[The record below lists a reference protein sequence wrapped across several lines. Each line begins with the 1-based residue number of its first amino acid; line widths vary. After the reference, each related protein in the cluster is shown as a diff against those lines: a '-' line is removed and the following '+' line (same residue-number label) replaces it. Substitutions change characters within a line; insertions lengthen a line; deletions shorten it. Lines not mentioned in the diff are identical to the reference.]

1 MSAIYPAGVTSI
13 YGETLTLSA
22 TLASLGMPGIETK
35 QAIIYNPG
43 SDFRLHVNPALM
55 AAYVYDDSAT
65 GTSKWINKSVILQ
78 DSESV
83 GTGTSLDSLPTK
95 DRVFL
100 CFSEVTGGI
109 YAEVTS
115 ANAGGA
121 QTITASYWNGSAWSS
136 LSATDGTYDSTQSL
150 ANSGSIT
157 WTAPTDAVF
166 FTLGGPQNVY
176 GRPYAKIDSGIN
188 TNEALDA
195 IDSNFIQEIAITMD
209 ADPSTAIVAGDYII
223 VESEVMYV
231 VSSSA
236 TGNLVTV
243 NRGALGSTVVSHTS
257 GQDAY
262 IYNIGGPS
270 VSGFWVELKWSAAM
284 DSDTEIGNI
293 WALNKNTNRGYFH
306 AGVEYPFSFDRRNVG
321 SIEAILVSGN
331 TVMEVNWI
339 RTII

>member
-1 MSAIYPAGVTSI
+1 
-13 YGETLTLSA
+13 
-22 TLASLGMPGIETK
+22 MPGIETK

-43 SDFRLHVNPALM
+43 SDYRLHINAALK
-55 AAYVYDDSAT
+55 AAYVYIDGNS
-65 GTSKWINKSVILQ
+65 GTAKWVDKTVILQ
-78 DSESV
+78 DRASV
-83 GTGTSLDSLPTK
+83 GTGTSLDSLTTK

-100 CFSEVTGGI
+100 CFSEVTGGFHVD
-109 YAEVTS
+109 VTS

-136 LSATDGTYDSTQSL
+136 LSASDGTYDSTQSL
-150 ANSGSIT
+150 ANSGAVT
-157 WTAPTDAVF
+157 WTAPTDSVF

-176 GRPYAKIDSGIN
+176 GKPYAKIDSAIN

-223 VESEVMYV
+223 VENEAMRVNI
-231 VSSSA
+231 SSA

-257 GQDAY
+257 GQDVY
-262 IYNIGGPS
+262 IYNIDGPA

-284 DSDTEIGNI
+284 DSDTKIGNI
-293 WALNKNTNRGYFH
+293 WALNKNTNRGYFRL
-306 AGVEYPFSFDRRNVG
+306 GQEYFLSFDRRNVG
-321 SIEAILVSGN
+321 SIEAVLSSG
-331 TVMEVNWI
+331 TDTLQVTWI
-339 RTII
+339 RNII